1 MYDSKEYI
9 KKIED
14 KYYREIE
21 LTVKRM
27 YEFNKRLSLEEL
39 MDTKYSLEPRNKV
52 EMALKEDV
60 MAAIR
65 QRNLE
70 GYRPEEARAIALICG
85 NKSIAIFKERILKE
99 RSKKRWDL

>member
-1 MYDSKEYI
+1 MVDNRDFT
-9 KKIED
+9 KKVED

-27 YEFNKRLSLEEL
+27 YEFTHRLSLEEV
-39 MDTKYSLEPRNKV
+39 MDAKYTLEPRNKV
-52 EMALKEDV
+52 ELALKEDV

-70 GYRPEEARAIALICG
+70 GFRPEEARAIALICG
-85 NKSIAIFKERILKE
+85 NKSLEMFKAIILKE
-99 RSKKRWDL
+99 RSKKR

>member
-1 MYDSKEYI
+1 MIDNRDYEL
-9 KKIED
+9 KIEE

-27 YEFNKRLSLEEL
+27 YEFNKRLSIEEL
-39 MDTKYSLEPRNKV
+39 LDTKYTLEPRNKV

-70 GYRPEEARAIALICG
+70 GFRPEEARAIALICG
-85 NKSIAIFKERILKE
+85 NKSLTLFKEIIIKE
-99 RSKKRWDL
+99 RSKKR

>member
-39 MDTKYSLEPRNKV
+39 MDTKYTLEPKNKV

-70 GYRPEEARAIALICG
+70 GFRPEEARAIALICG
-85 NKSIAIFKERILKE
+85 YKSLEMFKAIILKE
-99 RSKKRWDL
+99 RSKKR

>member
-9 KKIED
+9 QKIEE

-39 MDTKYSLEPRNKV
+39 LDTKYTLEPRNKV

-85 NKSIAIFKERILKE
+85 NKSLTLFKEIILKE
-99 RSKKRWDL
+99 RSKKR

>member
-14 KYYREIE
+14 KYHREIE

-39 MDTKYSLEPRNKV
+39 LDTKYTLEPRNKV

-70 GYRPEEARAIALICG
+70 GFRPEEARAIALICG
-85 NKSIAIFKERILKE
+85 NKSLALFKEIIIKE
-99 RSKKRWDL
+99 RSKKR

>member
-27 YEFNKRLSLEEL
+27 YEFNKRLS
-39 MDTKYSLEPRNKV
+39 KV
-52 EMALKEDV
+52 LSSTPKT
-60 MAAIR
+60 
-65 QRNLE
+65 
-70 GYRPEEARAIALICG
+70 ARVV
-85 NKSIAIFKERILKE
+85 KVSIGF
-99 RSKKRWDL
+99 

>member
-39 MDTKYSLEPRNKV
+39 IDTKYSLEPRNKV
-52 EMALKEDV
+52 QMALKEDV

-70 GYRPEEARAIALICG
+70 GFRPEEARAIALICG
-85 NKSIAIFKERILKE
+85 NKSLEMFKAIILKE
-99 RSKKRWDL
+99 RSKKR

>member
-9 KKIED
+9 NKVEA

-21 LTVKRM
+21 LTFKRM

-39 MDTKYSLEPRNKV
+39 MDTTYSLNPRNKV
-52 EMALKEDV
+52 ELALKEDV

-70 GYRPEEARAIALICG
+70 GCRPEEARAIALICG
-85 NKSIAIFKERILKE
+85 NKAVEIFKERILKE
-99 RSKKRWDL
+99 RSKKR

>member
-1 MYDSKEYI
+1 MYDGKEYI

-14 KYYREIE
+14 KYNREIE

-39 MDTKYSLEPRNKV
+39 LDTKYTLEPRNKV

-70 GYRPEEARAIALICG
+70 GFRPEEARAIALICG
-85 NKSIAIFKERILKE
+85 TKSLEIFKAIILKE
-99 RSKKRWDL
+99 RSKKR

>member
-39 MDTKYSLEPRNKV
+39 METKYSLDPRNKV

-70 GYRPEEARAIALICG
+70 GFRPEEARAIALICG
-85 NKSIAIFKERILKE
+85 YKSLDMFKAIILKE
-99 RSKKRWDL
+99 RSKKR

>member
-1 MYDSKEYI
+1 
-9 KKIED
+9 
-14 KYYREIE
+14 
-21 LTVKRM
+21 
-27 YEFNKRLSLEEL
+27 
-39 MDTKYSLEPRNKV
+39 
-52 EMALKEDV
+52 

-85 NKSIAIFKERILKE
+85 EKALRLFKEVILKE

>member
-27 YEFNKRLSLEEL
+27 YEFKAE
-39 MDTKYSLEPRNKV
+39 
-52 EMALKEDV
+52 
-60 MAAIR
+60 
-65 QRNLE
+65 
-70 GYRPEEARAIALICG
+70 
-85 NKSIAIFKERILKE
+85 
-99 RSKKRWDL
+99 SKKGRDM

>member
-9 KKIED
+9 DKIEK

-27 YEFNKRLSLEEL
+27 YEFNKRLSFDEL
-39 MDTKYSLEPRNKV
+39 MDTQYSLNPRNKV
-52 EMALKEDV
+52 EMALKEDI
-60 MAAIR
+60 MASIR

-70 GYRPEEARAIALICG
+70 GFRPEEARAIALICG
-85 NKSIAIFKERILKE
+85 NKSLALFKEIIIKE
-99 RSKKRWDL
+99 RSKKR

>member
-39 MDTKYSLEPRNKV
+39 LDTKYTLEPRNKV

-70 GYRPEEARAIALICG
+70 GFRPEEARAIALICG
-85 NKSIAIFKERILKE
+85 NKSLALFKEIIIKE
-99 RSKKRWDL
+99 RSKKR